1 MNPGLLL
8 PSALF
13 SLLALLLPLLIH
25 LARRQQLQPLD
36 FAALRWLG
44 SKPKPR
50 SRFRL
55 DDIPLLLV
63 RLLLLALL
71 ALWLAKPVLHGAP
84 DRRTYVAV
92 MPGVAATTVA
102 MQALPANARKH
113 WLAVGFPSLDSD
125 PPADAQPIASLLR
138 QLDAELPS
146 EAPLV
151 VLATTQFDGADAR
164 LPILSRSVDWRIVAG
179 APPSTPMV
187 TALAAPRLQIRS
199 DSAHRTQAG
208 YLHAASRAWQT
219 PAEFTASSAAF
230 PNNQQIVL
238 VWFVSDP
245 LPTTL
250 LEWVAHGGTV
260 ILDSSH
266 ALPQSRH
273 PVSLWQNAAGID
285 LLQAIAYGKGR
296 LLRFTRPL
304 QPAQMAELL
313 NAEFPQHL
321 HDALQAPGVAPI
333 PADARTYRPQTGAN
347 AYPQAPY
354 SLQPWL
360 ALVLALV
367 FLSERWLATG
377 RRGEQA

>member
-25 LARRQQLQPLD
+25 LARRQQQQPLD

-92 MPGVAATTVA
+92 MPGVAVTTVA

-164 LPILSRSVDWRIVAG
+164 LPD
-179 APPSTPMV
+179 
-187 TALAAPRLQIRS
+187 LA
-199 DSAHRTQAG
+199 
-208 YLHAASRAWQT
+208 
-219 PAEFTASSAAF
+219 
-230 PNNQQIVL
+230 
-238 VWFVSDP
+238 
-245 LPTTL
+245 
-250 LEWVAHGGTV
+250 
-260 ILDSSH
+260 
-266 ALPQSRH
+266 
-273 PVSLWQNAAGID
+273 
-285 LLQAIAYGKGR
+285 
-296 LLRFTRPL
+296 
-304 QPAQMAELL
+304 
-313 NAEFPQHL
+313 
-321 HDALQAPGVAPI
+321 
-333 PADARTYRPQTGAN
+333 
-347 AYPQAPY
+347 
-354 SLQPWL
+354 
-360 ALVLALV
+360 
-367 FLSERWLATG
+367 
-377 RRGEQA
+377 